1 MLTKFILFNHG
12 LVIINV
18 LVLIFFLTSKNC
30 TRVALQAPNV
40 REVISIVR
48 SIKRVPKVASL

>member
-18 LVLIFFLTSKNC
+18 LVLIFFLTSRNC
-30 TRVALQAPNV
+30 TRVAPQAPNV

-48 SIKRVPKVASL
+48 SIKRVPKVAYL